1 MKHSLKIEVICWVQ
15 SIFFP
20 GKKMD
25 FKIQKSPTSDMQTF
39 LDFFLNQLYM
49 IWKAR
54 IWRLSWNLWPEKKD
68 IVGWSGRSKFSSK
81 KWGKINEIHRK
92 SIKIGA
98 KNGNR
103 VYLNSS
109 RLIAQWFGNITWQT
123 VARETMKFYRKTW
136 SNITFCRRCTQQMTS
151 IFKCVPGNVI

>member
-1 MKHSLKIEVICWVQ
+1 
-15 SIFFP
+15 
-20 GKKMD
+20 MD
-25 FKIQKSPTSDMQTF
+25 FKNSKISDLRHANIF
-39 LDFFLNQLYM
+39 GFFLNQLYM

-54 IWRLSWNLWPEKKD
+54 IWRLSWILWSEKKD

-136 SNITFCRRCTQQMTS
+136 SNITFCRRCTEQMTS
-151 IFKCVPGNVI
+151 IFKDRAKK

>member
-1 MKHSLKIEVICWVQ
+1 
-15 SIFFP
+15 
-20 GKKMD
+20 
-25 FKIQKSPTSDMQTF
+25 
-39 LDFFLNQLYM
+39 M

-54 IWRLSWNLWPEKKD
+54 IWRLSWILWSEKKD

-123 VARETMKFYRKTW
+123 VARETMKFYKKTW
-136 SNITFCRRCTQQMTS
+136 SNPISAEGVLRKWLRSLSFLERVLFEKQGPRRRKRREVLLIPQWSAIGEAKFRLFRKFETIILS
-151 IFKCVPGNVI
+151 EFVL

>member
-1 MKHSLKIEVICWVQ
+1 MVSKWFWSLTAPRSEEKSLKIE
-15 SIFFP
+15 
-20 GKKMD
+20 D
-25 FKIQKSPTSDMQTF
+25 QTC
-39 LDFFLNQLYM
+39 LWIFLNQLYM

-123 VARETMKFYRKTW
+123 VARETMKLYKKTW
-136 SNITFCRRCTQQMTS
+136 SNPISAEGVLGKWLRSLKRIWKLLEKIVLVRAQDLR
-151 IFKCVPGNVI
+151 

>member
-1 MKHSLKIEVICWVQ
+1 
-15 SIFFP
+15 
-20 GKKMD
+20 
-25 FKIQKSPTSDMQTF
+25 
-39 LDFFLNQLYM
+39 M

-54 IWRLSWNLWPEKKD
+54 IWRLSWILWSEKKD

-109 RLIAQWFGNITWQT
+109 RLIEQWFGNITWQT
-123 VARETMKFYRKTW
+123 VARETMKFYKKTW
-136 SNITFCRRCTQQMTS
+136 SNPKTAESVVSKWFWSLKLCCQLLTPPKPKLRFFVQKIAFFGSHRFPECILS
-151 IFKCVPGNVI
+151 IGTGIWCFWTINVMVSRL